1 MKVKKNCIEK
11 VQDWVDDK
19 MRRMCGRITPGKRL
33 AVILLM
39 FVFFGGM
46 SIYITVSSIYNIGKR
61 DGQRLQIE
69 HIRQL
74 PLQQAND
81 SINPLNYPNNG
92 RSTEK

>member
-1 MKVKKNCIEK
+1 MKMKKNCIEK

-19 MRRMCGRITPGKRL
+19 LRRMCGRITPGKRL

-81 SINPLNYPNNG
+81 SINPLNYPLYG

>member
-11 VQDWVDDK
+11 MQDWVDDK
-19 MRRMCGRITPGKRL
+19 LRRMCGRITPGKRL

-92 RSTEK
+92 RSTKK

>member
-19 MRRMCGRITPGKRL
+19 LRRMCGRITPGKRL

-46 SIYITVSSIYNIGKR
+46 SIYITVSSIYNIGKQ

-69 HIRQL
+69 HIREL

-81 SINPLNYPNNG
+81 SINLLNYPNNE

>member
-19 MRRMCGRITPGKRL
+19 LRRMCGRITPGKRL

-46 SIYITVSSIYNIGKR
+46 SIYITVSSIYNIGKQN
-61 DGQRLQIE
+61 GQRLQIE

-81 SINPLNYPNNG
+81 SINLLNYPNNE

>member
-1 MKVKKNCIEK
+1 MKMKKNCIEK
-11 VQDWVDDK
+11 VQDWEDDK
-19 MRRMCGRITPGKRL
+19 LRRMCGRITPGKRL

>member
-1 MKVKKNCIEK
+1 MKMKKNCIEK

-19 MRRMCGRITPGKRL
+19 LRRMCGRITPGKRL

-81 SINPLNYPNNG
+81 SINLLNYPNNE